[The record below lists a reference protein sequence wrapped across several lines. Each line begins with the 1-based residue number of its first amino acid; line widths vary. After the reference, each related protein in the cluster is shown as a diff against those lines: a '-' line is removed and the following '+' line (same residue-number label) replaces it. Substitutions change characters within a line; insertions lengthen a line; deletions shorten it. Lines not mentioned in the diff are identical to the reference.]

1 MLATAAAAGCRLFKS
16 CTEKKIFQIV
26 LNVTK
31 SITKPNKHN
40 WRECREHAMPQQQL
54 TVLLHEFDSIL

>member
-1 MLATAAAAGCRLFKS
+1 MSIIQILYRK
-16 CTEKKIFQIV
+16 KKIQIV